1 MQSSSTKVVASTVA
15 FTGGDAREVACWG
28 SGGSREHT
36 RMCGVA
42 FFCLTLFVIQG
53 TLLPGGTQAAVL
65 GPACVVSTQA
75 DFDQHSTAC
84 AARCSLM
91 PARPVRLA

>member
-53 TLLPGGTQAAVL
+53 TLLPGGTQDRL
-65 GPACVVSTQA
+65 FS
-75 DFDQHSTAC
+75 
-84 AARCSLM
+84 
-91 PARPVRLA
+91 VRLVLFPPRLILISTVWLVPLAAA